1 MPLEVS
7 IKRDVKRKQVT
18 SSDTRTEEKP
28 RETKRNEQKGRER
41 KRKEEKRRET
51 KRERER
57 EREMSC
63 GSFLNAQAFWQTFY
77 RPYRSCVLHPADRMS
92 GCQGASGGEEN

>member
-28 RETKRNEQKGRER
+28 RETNRKEEKGRER
-41 KRKEEKRRET
+41 KRNVEKR
-51 KRERER
+51 R

-92 GCQGASGGEEN
+92 GCQSASGGEEN